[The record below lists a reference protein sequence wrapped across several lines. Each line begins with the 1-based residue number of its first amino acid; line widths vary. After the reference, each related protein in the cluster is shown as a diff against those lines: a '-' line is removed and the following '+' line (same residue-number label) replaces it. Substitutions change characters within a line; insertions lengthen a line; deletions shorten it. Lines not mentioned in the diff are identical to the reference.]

1 MYKLLVTI
9 FREISTVPCAS
20 SECCNQLWCSSA
32 LAEQVGALGTAGLT
46 VMVLARNIVFD
57 PRETVVKERKS
68 SVSYRQHWGKADLDM
83 NDLGQVTQWGFW
95 WAGSVLPLL
104 TCRRLSIKPKVRSLC
119 HSSSQPGPSPHQE
132 TSIASVQIFA
142 ELKEKF
148 HVFMSSSFYHPRIQ
162 CVGFLA

>member
-9 FREISTVPCAS
+9 FREINTVPHAS
-20 SECCNQLWCSSA
+20 SECCNQLRCSSA
-32 LAEQVGALGTAGLT
+32 LAEQVGALGMAGLT
-46 VMVLARNIVFD
+46 GARNIVFD

-95 WAGSVLPLL
+95 WAWSVLPLL
-104 TCRRLSIKPKVRSLC
+104 TCPRLSIKLKVRSLC

-142 ELKEKF
+142 VLKEKF
-148 HVFMSSSFYHPRIQ
+148 HVLMSSSFCHPRIQ

>member
-9 FREISTVPCAS
+9 FREINTVPHAS
-20 SECCNQLWCSSA
+20 SECCNQLRCSSA
-32 LAEQVGALGTAGLT
+32 LAEQVGALGMAGLT
-46 VMVLARNIVFD
+46 GARNIVFD

-142 ELKEKF
+142 VLKEKF
-148 HVFMSSSFYHPRIQ
+148 HVLMSSSFCHPRIQ